1 MALFGNHDEFKDTAP
16 SLQILTIAI
25 AWEGVRLNTVGT
37 AEDLNRLRLELS
49 EGTALVV
56 TDSELET
63 EAVATYSED
72 EKMWVAKIDPT
83 KVRSLPPQS

>member
-1 MALFGNHDEFKDTAP
+1 MMSSKTPRIFADFNNCDRLGR
-16 SLQILTIAI
+16 
-25 AWEGVRLNTVGT
+25 VRLNTVGT